1 MKKILVIEDE
11 RLVRDNI
18 LDLLEDGGYEVVGV
32 DNGQVGLDWASQH
45 KPDLI
50 LCDVMLPELDGYEVL
65 RSLRQE
71 PTTALLPFV
80 FLSAKVEKAEI
91 RHGMNLGA
99 DDYLTKPFTADEL
112 LDTIA
117 ARLKRRDAIV
127 QYAEL
132 LQASLFNSDRIS
144 LAPQPIISA
153 PPTPTPVQYQDFNAF
168 AKELATLQSA
178 QFTGKLNVK
187 SATAQTWDFYL
198 HQGRL
203 LYATGGMNLV
213 RRWQRHVSTYCPQIQ
228 LTQLNL
234 PAELFTRPAWEYQL
248 FGSLLKQQQ
257 ISHEQVAQIVRD
269 CVIEVLFDI
278 MQAGQVNYQKSEQS
292 LPLQLLPLEWEQVF
306 APAQKLWQTWQS
318 SNLTSLLPNY
328 APTVKQPE
336 ALQQQT
342 SPAVYRQLTTVL
354 DGKRSLR
361 ELAVLMKRQ
370 VAEVTVSLL
379 PYFQS
384 RIVELVQI
392 PDLPVPNAAPAAE
405 PTTPPA
411 SAAPTASATAK
422 SLLIA
427 CIDDSPL
434 VCQTMERMLS
444 SAGYQVLTIQDP
456 LRAISTLLTRKPDLI
471 FLDLVMPN
479 LNGYEISSRLRKI
492 AAFRDTPIV
501 ILSGNAIDQAQAQAA
516 GVSDYLEKPV
526 QTDKLMQMI
535 GKHISVE
542 AKS

>member
-18 LDLLEDGGYEVVGV
+18 LDCLEDGGYEVVGV
-32 DNGQVGLDWASQH
+32 DNGQVGLDWASEH

-99 DDYLTKPFTADEL
+99 DDYITKPFTPDEL
-112 LDTIA
+112 LDTVA

-144 LAPQPIISA
+144 LAPQPIINA
-153 PPTPTPVQYQDFNAF
+153 PSTPAPAQYQDFNAF
-168 AKELATLQSA
+168 AQELAALQSA
-178 QFTGKLNVK
+178 QFTGKLNVR
-187 SATAQTWDFYL
+187 SATAQSWDFYL

-203 LYATGGMNLV
+203 LYATGGMHLA

-248 FGSLLKQQQ
+248 LGLLLKQQQ
-257 ISHEQVAQIVRD
+257 IGREHIAPIVRD
-269 CVIEVLFDI
+269 CVVEVLFDM
-278 MQAGQVNYQKSEQS
+278 MQAGQVNYQKSEQA
-292 LPLQLLPLEWEQVF
+292 LPLQLLALEWEQVF
-306 APAQKLWQTWQS
+306 TPAQKLWQAWQS

-328 APTVKQPE
+328 APLVKQPE

-342 SPAVYRQLTTVL
+342 SPAVYRQLTAVL

-370 VAEVTVSLL
+370 AAEVAVSLL

-384 RIVELVQI
+384 KIVELVQL
-392 PDLPVPNAAPAAE
+392 PDLPLPHAATAQPATPPTSAAPA
-405 PTTPPA
+405 T
-411 SAAPTASATAK
+411 STAAK

-434 VCQTMERMLS
+434 VCQTMDQMLS
-444 SAGYQVLTIQDP
+444 NAGYQVLTIQDP

-501 ILSGNAIDQAQAQAA
+501 ILSGNAIDRAQAQAA

-526 QTDKLMQMI
+526 QTEKLLQMI
-535 GKHISVE
+535 GKHIPVGS
-542 AKS
+542 

>member
-18 LDLLEDGGYEVVGV
+18 LDCLEDGGYEVIGV
-32 DNGQVGLDWASQH
+32 DNGQVGLDWASEH

-99 DDYLTKPFTADEL
+99 DDYITKPFTPDEL
-112 LDTIA
+112 LDTVA

-144 LAPQPIISA
+144 LEPQPIFST
-153 PPTPTPVQYQDFNAF
+153 PPTPAPAQYQDFNAF
-168 AKELATLQSA
+168 VKELAALQSA

-187 SATAQTWDFYL
+187 SATAQSWDFYL

-203 LYATGGMNLV
+203 LYATGGMHLA
-213 RRWQRHVSTYCPQIQ
+213 RRWQRHVSAYCPQIQ
-228 LTQLNL
+228 LTQLSL

-248 FGSLLKQQQ
+248 LGLLLKQQQ
-257 ISHEQVAQIVRD
+257 IDREHIAAIVRD
-269 CVIEVLFDI
+269 CVIEVLFDM
-278 MQAGQVNYQKSEQS
+278 MQAGQVNYQKSEQA
-292 LPLQLLPLEWEQVF
+292 LPLQLLALEWEQVF
-306 APAQKLWQTWQS
+306 TSAQKLWQVWQS
-318 SNLTSLLPNY
+318 SNLTSLSPNY
-328 APTVKQPE
+328 APLVKQLE

-370 VAEVTVSLL
+370 AAEVAVSLL

-384 RIVELVQI
+384 KIVELVQL
-392 PDLPVPNAAPAAE
+392 PDLSLPHAAATQPA
-405 PTTPPA
+405 TPPTSVPA
-411 SAAPTASATAK
+411 TSTAAK
-422 SLLIA
+422 SPLIA

-434 VCQTMERMLS
+434 VCQSMDRMLS
-444 SAGYQVLTIQDP
+444 GAGYQVLTIQDP

-501 ILSGNAIDQAQAQAA
+501 ILSGNAIDRTQAQAA
-516 GVSDYLEKPV
+516 GVSDYLEKPL
-526 QTDKLMQMI
+526 QTEKLLQTI
-535 GKHISVE
+535 GKHIPVE
-542 AKS
+542 ATS